1 MKKLNQWF
9 KKHFIPDEG
18 NDHRPH
24 VLRGN
29 NIRNIVIL
37 IIFLEIITFL
47 IPTIARINM
56 TGGMAAV
63 LPAVL
68 ASLTNEERESQNL
81 SALAISPLLTK
92 AAELKASDMAEKGYF
107 AHTSPEG
114 ITPWYWLSEVGYRY
128 QYAGENLAVNFNDSK
143 DVTNAWM
150 NSPTHRANI
159 VKGIYTE
166 VGTGIATGFYKGERA
181 IFVAQV
187 YANPIIE
194 NIERFVSQNVS
205 IKPASRVVS
214 IPKEETARVLGV
226 EVATDIE
233 NEKKV
238 SEVQPVEVNTEEKVL
253 GDMLGEA
260 GSMQSEPTF
269 WQRMLASPRSTTNI
283 VLFIMFGIIVVAL
296 LLNIFIKIKH
306 QHPDLITNGL
316 IALAIIGA
324 IFIANY
330 YFSNRNLVITDSI
343 DYSSEGK

>member
-1 MKKLNQWF
+1 MKSLHQWF
-9 KKHFIPDEG
+9 KKHFIPHEG
-18 NDHRPH
+18 NDHRPY

-37 IIFLEIITFL
+37 VIVLEVITFL

-68 ASLTNEERESQNL
+68 ASLANEERQSQNL

-92 AAELKASDMAEKGYF
+92 AAELKANDMATKSYF

-114 ITPWYWLSEVGYRY
+114 ITPWYWLSKVGYKY

-143 DVTNAWM
+143 DVTDAWM

-159 VKGIYTE
+159 VKDQYTQ

-187 YANPIIE
+187 YANPIVE
-194 NIERFVSQNVS
+194 NIERPVSQTV
-205 IKPASRVVS
+205 PVEPVSRVVS
-214 IPKEETARVLGV
+214 VPREEPINVLGV
-226 EVATDIE
+226 EVANNTEDVE
-233 NEKKV
+233 
-238 SEVQPVEVNTEEKVL
+238 EVPEAQPVEVETEEKVL
-253 GDMLGEA
+253 SDTLSETN
-260 GSMQSEPTF
+260 STPSEPTF
-269 WQRMLASPRSTTNI
+269 WQKMLASPRSTTNI

-296 LLNIFIKIKH
+296 LLNIFIKIEH
-306 QHPDLITNGL
+306 QYPDLLTNGL

-324 IFIANY
+324 IFVANY

-343 DYSSEGK
+343 DYSGEGK